1 MRKRIIKSITHIIRC
16 ISVATI
22 TRIPNAVCASG
33 SLSGLLAG
41 ARCPEQDVKLLRVLA
56 PALRNCGRGRAAEA
70 RAAATLAADA
80 EAEAKAEVK
89 ADADAEALSMP
100 VLALREQA
108 AVSGS
113 RG

>member
-1 MRKRIIKSITHIIRC
+1 MCKRIIKSSTHIIHC
-16 ISVATI
+16 ISSATI
-22 TRIPNAVCASG
+22 TRIRHAICASG

>member
-1 MRKRIIKSITHIIRC
+1 MRKRIIKSITHIIHC

-22 TRIPNAVCASG
+22 TVIRHAICASG

-41 ARCPEQDVKLLRVLA
+41 ARCPEQDVKLLRVLP
-56 PALRNCGRGRAAEA
+56 PALQGCGRGRAAEA
-70 RAAATLAADA
+70 RAAGTAAADA
-80 EAEAKAEVK
+80 EAEALAEVK
-89 ADADAEALSMP
+89 ANADAEALSTP
-100 VLALREQA
+100 ILALRDQA